1 LFAAARWLI
10 NSDMSLLPLLQ
21 AISNWAPIVLIR
33 DSKYGM
39 PTVQSF
45 HLVGLTILLATVVT
59 LDLRLAGLGLSDYG
73 LSRLARQLKPWTV
86 GAIVLVMS
94 SGILIFL
101 ATPGKYVD
109 SRPFRLKMALLC
121 GALLFQFAVLR
132 RFTVANSVVRPR
144 AVNIIVACLSLTLWF
159 GVGWAG
165 RAIAFIP

>member
-1 LFAAARWLI
+1 
-10 NSDMSLLPLLQ
+10 MSLLALLQ
-21 AISNWAPIVLIR
+21 SISNWPPVVLIR

-45 HLVGLTILLATVVT
+45 HLLGLTILLATVVA
-59 LDLRLAGLGLSDYG
+59 LDLRLAGLGLRNHA
-73 LSRLARQLKPWTV
+73 LSMLARQLKPYTV
-86 GAIVLVMS
+86 GAIALVMA
-94 SGILIFL
+94 SGLLIFL

-121 GALLFQFAVLR
+121 AALLFHFAVLR
-132 RFTVANSVVRPR
+132 RFTAADAVARSRLTNVFIACVSV
-144 AVNIIVACLSLTLWF
+144 TLWF